1 MSDQTAAAKMAAD
14 NPNEAEIAA
23 SAVTA
28 AQNEPDPAKRQ
39 QAAADALEATS
50 KEKGVPIDKATA
62 QMIARMVVDDIEERG
77 GFDAPNEPVV
87 APAPP
92 AAAAA
97 PAPVGQPAVQS
108 PQADQLPQ
116 APVRKTWA
124 ERFRKTA

>member
-1 MSDQTAAAKMAAD
+1 MTDAAKMVAE

-28 AQNEPDPAKRQ
+28 ANNEPDPAKKQ
-39 QAAADALEATS
+39 QAAADAIEETS
-50 KEKGVPIDKATA
+50 KDKGMPIDKATA

-77 GFDAPNEPVV
+77 GFDSPNEPVA

-92 AAAAA
+92 ATAAAA
-97 PAPVGQPAVQS
+97 PPAGQPAVQA

-116 APVRKTWA
+116 APVKKTWA